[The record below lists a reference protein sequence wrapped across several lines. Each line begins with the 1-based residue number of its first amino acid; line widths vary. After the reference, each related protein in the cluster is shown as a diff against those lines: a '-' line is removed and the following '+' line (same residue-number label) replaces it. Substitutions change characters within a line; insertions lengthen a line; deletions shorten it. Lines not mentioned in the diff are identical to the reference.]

1 MKTNW
6 TQEES
11 DAYWNKLETE
21 APRWWIRAELLRL
34 RELLESHVGL
44 ALETGTEPARIV
56 RMLKRVRASVLD
68 TREDRRCPNPD
79 ALEAERLRLVGEY
92 QQQLR
97 EEPIDS
103 RRLHS
108 IEAQL
113 YAVDHQLDQAQRQ
126 RGKTNV

>member
-56 RMLKRVRASVLD
+56 RMLKRVRAAVLD
-68 TREDRRCPNPD
+68 TREDRRGPNPD
-79 ALEAERLRLVGEY
+79 ALEAERLRLVAEY

-103 RRLHS
+103 RRLHAL
-108 IEAQL
+108 ETQL
-113 YAVDHQLDQAQRQ
+113 YAVDQQLDQA
-126 RGKTNV
+126 RGR